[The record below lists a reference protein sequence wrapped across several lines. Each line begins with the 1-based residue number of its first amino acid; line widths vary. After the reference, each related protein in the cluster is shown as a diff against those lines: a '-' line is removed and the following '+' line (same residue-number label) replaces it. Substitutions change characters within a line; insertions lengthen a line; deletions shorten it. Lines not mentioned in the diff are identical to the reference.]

1 MIWRS
6 AVTRSLC
13 RLISVALL
21 FGPTGP
27 STTFAEPRPLTEPEP
42 DHSAEVVGPPE
53 AFKHTSPAS
62 QLDWD
67 SGRGKSYVIPA
78 AGILTYIFL
87 LNQYDRHF
95 VEPRDEYRT
104 NGSTIR
110 QQLTDSKWV
119 IDNDQF
125 KVNQFL
131 HPYGGSVYYGLAR
144 SSGLSFWES
153 FLYSTAGSFAWEIG
167 GERTN
172 PSINDMITT
181 PIGGSFLGEAL
192 FRMASLVLEVDD
204 GRPGFVREVVA
215 AAISPPTGFNRLI
228 FGRRFDAVF
237 PSYTPAT
244 FFRLEA
250 GGTLTSSSHNVSSGV
265 REHGAVGDLTLTYG
279 LPGKPGYHYA
289 RPFDYFDFHLTAVT
303 ANTLESLNTR
313 GLLVGTT
320 YASGDHTRGLWG
332 LFGSYDYIS
341 PQVFRVS
348 STALSLGT
356 VWQTWLSERIA
367 LQGTALGGVGY
378 GAAGSIQRRE
388 ERDYHYGLTP
398 QALLAFR
405 LIFGNR
411 AMIDFTGREY
421 YVSHVLSPEGN
432 GQENIMRGDAAFTLR
447 LFDRHGI
454 ALRYAVAQRN
464 AGYPNVEYR
473 DQTVSTVSLMYVLL
487 GASGFGAVDW
497 R

>member
-1 MIWRS
+1 VLFTMIWRS

-104 NGSTIR
+104 DGSTIR

-250 GGTLTSSSHNVSSGV
+250 GGTLTSSSRNVSSSV
-265 REHGAVGDLTLTYG
+265 NEHGAVGELTLTYG
-279 LPGKPGYHYA
+279 LPGKSGYGYA
-289 RPFDYFDFHLTAVT
+289 RPFDYFDFHDSAAT
-303 ANTLESLNTR
+303 ANTLETITSR
-313 GLLVGTT
+313 GFCWAKPTPRAIRREESGACSAVTT
-320 YASGDHTRGLWG
+320 ISRRRCSGVQHRPL
-332 LFGSYDYIS
+332 
-341 PQVFRVS
+341 
-348 STALSLGT
+348 LGT
-356 VWQTWLSERIA
+356 VWQSWLSERHRTTRHPA
-367 LQGTALGGVGY
+367 GRCRVWRGRQHPAHRGTGLPLWPDP
-378 GAAGSIQRRE
+378 AG
-388 ERDYHYGLTP
+388 
-398 QALLAFR
+398 
-405 LIFGNR
+405 
-411 AMIDFTGREY
+411 TGRAP
-421 YVSHVLSPEGN
+421 VDLCQSP
-432 GQENIMRGDAAFTLR
+432 DVR
-447 LFDRHGI
+447 L
-454 ALRYAVAQRN
+454 
-464 AGYPNVEYR
+464 
-473 DQTVSTVSLMYVLL
+473 
-487 GASGFGAVDW
+487 
-497 R
+497 